1 MTLAHVP
8 AQISRRTVRLIQ
20 GLMAMSVLVPII
32 GIGLVMWHDRDAV
45 LHAAERHVE
54 EAVDLLREHTLKV
67 FEIHDLVL
75 DKVAMRIDG
84 LDWPTIGGSP
94 DVVDFLAGTIAHM
107 PHVNSIWLIDR
118 DGKVRVSSD
127 PTQDIAG
134 LTVGDREYFRAERDP
149 PGATFISK
157 PYTGRIGPMLHKQL
171 FGVARRRSADNG
183 AFDGVIRIAVPVEY
197 FEHLFLSIEADEQHR
212 IALLR
217 ADGEVLASD
226 PPPPGE
232 VTRFPAS
239 SLLMHAIAV
248 DNHRLAWQ
256 VSPMDGREHL
266 FSWRKL
272 DHYPLYVAYAIDK
285 EVALRPWYKHVRLYS
300 LIGLCAAATLFLV
313 SWLALRYTRR
323 EQDLVQLAAQEAEGR
338 RSEERRVGK
347 EGRSR
352 G

>member
-1 MTLAHVP
+1 MTLAQVP
-8 AQISRRTVRLIQ
+8 DRISRRTVRLNQ

-32 GIGLVMWHDRDAV
+32 GIGIVIWHDRDAV
-45 LHAAERHVE
+45 LQAAERHVE
-54 EAVDLLREHTLKV
+54 QSVDVLHEHTLKV

-84 LDWPTIGGSP
+84 LDWATIGSSP
-94 DVVDFLAGTIAHM
+94 AIADFLAGTVAHIR
-107 PHVNSIWLIDR
+107 HIHTIWLIDR

-127 PTQDIAG
+127 PSQDIAG
-134 LTVGDREYFRAERDP
+134 LTVEDREYFRAERDA

-157 PYTGRIGPMLHKQL
+157 PYTGRLRHTQL
-171 FGVARRRSADNG
+171 FGVARRRSAESG
-183 AFDGVIRIAVPVEY
+183 AFDGVIRISVPVDY
-197 FEHLFLSIEADEQHR
+197 FEHLFTNIETDEQHR
-212 IALLR
+212 VVLLR

-232 VTRFPAS
+232 VSRFPQS
-239 SLLMHAIAV
+239 SLLMQAIESGSPS
-248 DNHRLAWQ
+248 HSWQ

-272 DHYPLYVAYAIDK
+272 GRYPVYVAYAIDK

-300 LIGLCAAATLFLV
+300 LIGLCAATTLFLI

-323 EQDLVQLAAQEAEGR
+323 EQDLVQLAAQEADR
-338 RSEERRVGK
+338 RRRP
-347 EGRSR
+347 
-352 G
+352 